1 MRQNCSKV
9 RHINVTDDNDFRKT
23 GHTYSMRLII
33 MTYEISDH
41 NDINDHVR
49 SVHRVHARNDR
60 EKVLR

>member
-1 MRQNCSKV
+1 MSEKRGIFIFMR
-9 RHINVTDDNDFRKT
+9 
-23 GHTYSMRLII
+23 SMTV
-33 MTYEISDH
+33 TYEISDH